1 MATMLSDNPFVEDP
15 DILTSKAK
23 GSGFVDFLQTIVIAL
38 VIVLVIY
45 LFIMTP
51 NEVKGPSM
59 RETFQDKELLLTN
72 KMIALFGGK
81 NSPLFF
87 IFGDYKR
94 GDVVIFHEAANN
106 LDLIK
111 RIVAVSGDKIR
122 IQDGYVYV
130 NGTMLNETYLADGT
144 TDPTVNNKGRTRVTA
159 GQTFDYEGQ
168 EITVPLGKYFVM
180 GDNRNNSKDSRYTEV
195 GFLDRSDLKGKVV
208 FRYFPLNKLGVIE
221 GHTYKEL
228 DEK

>member
-1 MATMLSDNPFVEDP
+1 L
-15 DILTSKAK
+15 
-23 GSGFVDFLQTIVIAL
+23 
-38 VIVLVIY
+38 Y
-45 LFIMTP
+45 
-51 NEVKGPSM
+51 
-59 RETFQDKELLLTN
+59 
-72 KMIALFGGK
+72 
-81 NSPLFF
+81 F

-94 GDVVIFHEAANN
+94 GDVVIFHEAASN

-111 RIVAVSGDKIR
+111 RIIGVSGDKLR

-168 EITVPLGKYFVM
+168 EITVPTGKYFVM

-195 GFLDRSDLKGKVV
+195 GFLDRADLKGKVV